1 MLVTELSGCLHVLK
15 CNVQALVAFHSANSG
30 CVILDLHL
38 CHLPRLF
45 RRPFPRSQ
53 FTWCHFLSLRPHAL
67 ASTAA
72 QPDLSQDSALFCLL
86 CPLRVAGSPL
96 PSQWHRLLPQGPPTG
111 TLPSESLWK
120 TRRYDYICMVA
131 GRVRCPGRAFT
142 WPLCHQ
148 NSAINS
154 WKQGGHSA
162 SRKRRRLQ
170 NSWILLP

>member
-1 MLVTELSGCLHVLK
+1 MLATELSGGLHVLK
-15 CNVQALVAFHSANSG
+15 CNVQALVAFHSANGG

-53 FTWCHFLSLRPHAL
+53 FTRCHFLSLRPHAL
-67 ASTAA
+67 ASIAA
-72 QPDLSQDSALFCLL
+72 QPDLSQDSALSPQSGWATAPVSAAPAAPPGPSDRDAPQRE
-86 CPLRVAGSPL
+86 PLEGPALWLHLHGCWPGSMPREGFHL
-96 PSQWHRLLPQGPPTG
+96 A
-111 TLPSESLWK
+111 TLSPKLSNKL
-120 TRRYDYICMVA
+120 
-131 GRVRCPGRAFT
+131 
-142 WPLCHQ
+142 
-148 NSAINS
+148 S